1 MSRKADHNLVGL
13 LSVFLRRQYMEKE
26 VKEMTLSELAEF
38 IKNKDE
44 KDEFEINISLDGI
57 MDEGGEQDGL

>member
-1 MSRKADHNLVGL
+1 
-13 LSVFLRRQYMEKE
+13 MEKE

-38 IKNKDE
+38 IKNKDK